1 MEYFIEDQTKKPA
14 RKRQMSRE
22 KRLLANRHERERV
35 RRMNDAYEQL
45 RSTIP
50 NYEETRVKTK
60 LELLQIATNYIQ
72 SLKDR
77 LQSLSQNGYNSPIN
91 SLMHPS
97 KYDMENGALKS
108 GSRLPDYPYSPQS
121 PAQPPPLSQLSLGH
135 FAPHQTVSIGSQFP
149 VSLTTRPES
158 SSHDFCS
165 LFTSTVADSHAEES
179 FLFSLQVATSFRGMI
194 PRLNIFKLGY
204 YFEIFVFD
212 EDVFISS

>member
-1 MEYFIEDQTKKPA
+1 MECFIEDQTKKPA
-14 RKRQMSRE
+14 RKPKMSGE

-35 RRMNDAYEQL
+35 RKMNDAYEEL

-60 LELLQIATNYIQ
+60 LELLQIATTYIKT
-72 SLKDR
+72 LKDH

-91 SLMHPS
+91 SLVHPS

-108 GSRLPDYPYSPQS
+108 GSRIPDYPYPPQS
-121 PAQPPPLSQLSLGH
+121 PAQPPSLSQFPLSH

-149 VSLTTRPES
+149 VSLTSRPAS
-158 SSHDFCS
+158 SSQDLCS
-165 LFTSTVADSHAEES
+165 LFTSTAADLHAEQS

-194 PRLNIFKLGY
+194 PRLNLFIVHY
-204 YFEIFVFD
+204 YLEIFVFQV
-212 EDVFISS
+212 DVFI